1 MSKDA
6 NSFGHD
12 KALAWES
19 RGFVYTKKRMHR
31 FDTPSYHICTDT
43 KIYQLNVIY
52 VSIFLILFMLLIT
65 FLSSKMQYKKS
76 FVKCIRRKAGC
87 SCDSVDFIYKSYPQP
102 PISLQM

>member
-31 FDTPSYHICTDT
+31 FDTPSFFCIHMGNADLLNSLISIHSQIAKLFFDT
-43 KIYQLNVIY
+43 KQLIVFSHT
-52 VSIFLILFMLLIT
+52 V
-65 FLSSKMQYKKS
+65 
-76 FVKCIRRKAGC
+76 
-87 SCDSVDFIYKSYPQP
+87 
-102 PISLQM
+102 

>member
-31 FDTPSYHICTDT
+31 FDTPSNQGHLLV
-43 KIYQLNVIY
+43 KV
-52 VSIFLILFMLLIT
+52 VFLIQFSIN
-65 FLSSKMQYKKS
+65 
-76 FVKCIRRKAGC
+76 
-87 SCDSVDFIYKSYPQP
+87 SYSYIPQEA
-102 PISLQM
+102 IEYS

>member
-31 FDTPSYHICTDT
+31 FDTPSFSN
-43 KIYQLNVIY
+43 L
-52 VSIFLILFMLLIT
+52 SIN
-65 FLSSKMQYKKS
+65 
-76 FVKCIRRKAGC
+76 
-87 SCDSVDFIYKSYPQP
+87 FIQN
-102 PISLQM
+102 Q

>member
-31 FDTPSYHICTDT
+31 FDTPSCLYLAFTRYHL
-43 KIYQLNVIY
+43 IYRCFKNQVKSMNSSHIY
-52 VSIFLILFMLLIT
+52 DVRGGLRDFRTGIGG
-65 FLSSKMQYKKS
+65 LSRTASDVLS
-76 FVKCIRRKAGC
+76 A
-87 SCDSVDFIYKSYPQP
+87 
-102 PISLQM
+102 

>member
-31 FDTPSYHICTDT
+31 FDTPSFLCVAFS
-43 KIYQLNVIY
+43 Q
-52 VSIFLILFMLLIT
+52 IFYAYEKKFSLL
-65 FLSSKMQYKKS
+65 
-76 FVKCIRRKAGC
+76 
-87 SCDSVDFIYKSYPQP
+87 
-102 PISLQM
+102 

>member
-31 FDTPSYHICTDT
+31 FDTPSLFLTLC
-43 KIYQLNVIY
+43 LNCE
-52 VSIFLILFMLLIT
+52 
-65 FLSSKMQYKKS
+65 KS
-76 FVKCIRRKAGC
+76 PLPDGKFAVGQR
-87 SCDSVDFIYKSYPQP
+87 
-102 PISLQM
+102 

>member
-31 FDTPSYHICTDT
+31 FDTPSTRPHGENDHFSR
-43 KIYQLNVIY
+43 IYNI
-52 VSIFLILFMLLIT
+52 
-65 FLSSKMQYKKS
+65 
-76 FVKCIRRKAGC
+76 
-87 SCDSVDFIYKSYPQP
+87 
-102 PISLQM
+102 